1 MKKVCNEFVDISNA
15 FDNVT
20 DLTLCHEQI
29 KNESQYHF
37 TNFLS
42 LKLVTS
48 ELELNSLLTE
58 NFFVRARDNN

>member
-1 MKKVCNEFVDISNA
+1 MKKVCNEFVDILNA

-37 TNFLS
+37 TNVLS

-48 ELELNSLLTE
+48 ELELNSLFTE